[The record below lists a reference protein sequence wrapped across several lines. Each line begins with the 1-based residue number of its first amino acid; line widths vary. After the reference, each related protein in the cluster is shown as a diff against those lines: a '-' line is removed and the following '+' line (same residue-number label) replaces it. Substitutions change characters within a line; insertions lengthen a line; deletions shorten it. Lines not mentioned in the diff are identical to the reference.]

1 MNEASACVIIARSLA
16 VIYLAVAAG
25 AFSRKN
31 YFSDIMSGLSSNMA
45 LLYLSGLLATLIG
58 IVIIHAHNAWTAD
71 WTVLITIV
79 GWAALIKGV
88 VIVACP
94 DFFRARLAFWSLPII
109 NRILPWLCLALGAL
123 FAYCGFLA

>member
-1 MNEASACVIIARSLA
+1 MNEASASVIIARAVA

-25 AFSRKN
+25 ALIRKN

-45 LLYLSGLLATLIG
+45 LLYLSGMLATLIG
-58 IVIIHAHNAWTAD
+58 IVIIHAHNAWTSD
-71 WTVLITIV
+71 WTVLITVV

-88 VIVACP
+88 VIIACP

-123 FAYCGFLA
+123 FAYCGFFA